1 MTPQLEEY
9 ILSHTDSEPE
19 LLNHINRE
27 VNLRLLYPRMCSGH
41 LQGRVLTMLT
51 AMIAPHNALEI
62 GTYAGYS
69 ALCIAEGMP
78 PGGHLDT
85 VEVDDEMEDFIRHNF
100 AQSPYSER
108 ITLHIGDAAEIVPQL
123 QRTYDMAYLDADKRT
138 YCETFRMV
146 LPMIRKGGF
155 IIVDNTLWDGKV
167 TDPPAHDPQTE
178 GIRHFNDMLTEM
190 PEVSQVILPLRDGLT
205 LVRVNP

>member
-1 MTPQLEEY
+1 M
-9 ILSHTDSEPE
+9 
-19 LLNHINRE
+19 
-27 VNLRLLYPRMCSGH
+27 
-41 LQGRVLTMLT
+41 
-51 AMIAPHNALEI
+51 
-62 GTYAGYS
+62 
-69 ALCIAEGMP
+69 
-78 PGGHLDT
+78 
-85 VEVDDEMEDFIRHNF
+85 
-100 AQSPYSER
+100 
-108 ITLHIGDAAEIVPQL
+108 PQL

-167 TDPPAHDPQTE
+167 TDPAEHDPQTE